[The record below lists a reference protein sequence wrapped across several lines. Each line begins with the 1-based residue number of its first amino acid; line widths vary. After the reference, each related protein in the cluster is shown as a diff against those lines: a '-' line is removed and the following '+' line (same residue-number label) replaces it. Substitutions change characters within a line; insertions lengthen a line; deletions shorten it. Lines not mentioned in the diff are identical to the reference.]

1 MIKSLKYRL
10 YPAKKQ
16 KRLLQAQLN
25 ECRWLY
31 NHFLEERKNSWEKDK
46 KSIGYFQQ
54 SMSIVA
60 LKKERPSLSNVYSQV
75 LQNIADK
82 VDKAFQS
89 FFSRV
94 KNGDKK
100 VGYPRFRGFD
110 RYDSFTYKQAGFGW
124 KIKDKHLELSKIGS
138 IKIKLHRSI
147 MGILKTCTIKKQA
160 GKWYVCFSVEYES
173 KPLSPSEKAVG
184 IDVGLENF
192 ATFSTKDKIANPCFF
207 KTDQKA
213 LAKAQRKLSKQTK
226 GTPER
231 QKAKKIVV
239 HIHER
244 IFNRRHNFIHQE
256 ARKIVNRFGIICIEK
271 LNTRNMMSNQ
281 IKVFG
286 HKLNKS
292 IADVAWGQFAIVL
305 SHKAEEA
312 GRQLVAINPKGT
324 SQRCS
329 QCGTI
334 VKKELSNRWH
344 DCPICNV
351 RLHRDYNASLNILR
365 VGLDSLGIK
374 SVEAPD
380 FSRGE

>member
-10 YPAKKQ
+10 HTTKKQ
-16 KRLLQAQLN
+16 QRLLQEQLN

-31 NHFLEERKNSWEKDK
+31 NHFLEERKNFWEKDK

-54 SMSIVA
+54 CKSIVD
-60 LKKERPSLSNVYSQV
+60 LKKERPSLNNVYSQV
-75 LQNIADK
+75 LQNVADRI
-82 VDKAFQS
+82 DKSFQH
-89 FFSRV
+89 FFRRI
-94 KNGDKK
+94 KAKDKK
-100 VGYPRFRGFD
+100 VGYPRFKGFD
-110 RYDSFTYKQAGFGW
+110 RYDSLTYKQVGFGW
-124 KIKDKHLELSKIGS
+124 SIKDNFLRLSKIDS
-138 IKIKLHRSI
+138 IKIKIHRPI
-147 MGILKTCTIKKQA
+147 IGTLKTCTIRKQA
-160 GKWYVCFSVEYES
+160 DKWYVCFSIEYEPNS
-173 KPLSPSEKAVG
+173 LPRSENAVG

-207 KTDQKA
+207 KTDQKN
-213 LAKAQRKLSKQTK
+213 LAKAQRKLSRQTK

-231 QKAKKIVV
+231 QKAKKIVA
-239 HIHER
+239 HIHKR

-256 ARKIVNRFGIICIEK
+256 ARKIVNRFGVICIEK
-271 LNTRNMMSNQ
+271 LNIRNMMSNQ
-281 IKVFG
+281 IKVFS
-286 HKLNKS
+286 HRLNKS

-312 GRQLVAINPKGT
+312 GRRFVAINPKGT

-334 VKKELSNRWH
+334 VKKDLSIRWH

-351 RLHRDYNASLNILR
+351 HLHRDYNASLNILR
-365 VGLDSLGIK
+365 VGLHSLGIQ

-380 FSRGE
+380 F